1 MGKSWREKSYDE
13 YNQEYDTFSRKSKSR
28 TQPKAKREKSVM
40 QRLREVDPDEYN
52 DYEQDR
58 G

>member
-28 TQPKAKREKSVM
+28 TQSKAKREKSVM

-52 DYEQDR
+52 DYEQDL
-58 G
+58 